1 MQKLLIVGSTIM
13 AAILLVGGLY
23 FPNEFIMWMA
33 STSLTFAVTRG
44 VIILALLGLLFTHP
58 PRKVWFRMLLAIA
71 AVSQISWALAEIN
84 SGSIHILDA
93 MLLLNTGIIF
103 AIAALELQP
112 VNKFIMDYSL
122 SRNQSLQKYATQ

>member
-58 PRKVWFRMLLAIA
+58 PRKAWFRMFLAIL
-71 AVSQISWALAEIN
+71 AVGQISWALAEIN
-84 SGSIHILDA
+84 SASIHILDA

-122 SRNQSLQKYATQ
+122 SSNRSLQKYATQ

>member
-58 PRKVWFRMLLAIA
+58 PRKVWFRMLLSIL